1 MSGSVLLAFYNCIF
15 NCNWIIIIISI
26 VDNSKNRAKIAKK
39 AIWHKGFSI
48 VDNYVDNL
56 WITQKSMWKT
66 CG

>member
-1 MSGSVLLAFYNCIF
+1 MSDSVLLAFYIYIF
-15 NCNWIIIIISI
+15 NCNWIIIISI
-26 VDNSKNRAKIAKK
+26 VDNSKNGAKIAKK